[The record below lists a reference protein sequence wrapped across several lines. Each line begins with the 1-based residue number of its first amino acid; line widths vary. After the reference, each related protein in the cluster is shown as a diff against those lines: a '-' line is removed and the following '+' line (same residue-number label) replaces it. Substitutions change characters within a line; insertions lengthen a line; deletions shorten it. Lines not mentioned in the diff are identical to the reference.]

1 MADNKN
7 ELMKDAELDKVVGGS
22 GIECIGLLQRLKD
35 EGLYNPTTPLVAGNE
50 AAAAAELQNYF
61 KGFGDK
67 FLTYIHADDT
77 KNVYGRKYDHDIY
90 GCYLVSTE
98 DEIISAIKA
107 QKGM

>member
-1 MADNKN
+1 MADN
-7 ELMKDAELDKVVGGS
+7 ELMSDDELDAVVGGT
-22 GIECIGLLQRLKD
+22 GAETLHLMNRLQN
-35 EGLYNPTTPLVAGNE
+35 EGLAKFNTPLTAGNE

-61 KGFGDK
+61 RGFGDK

-77 KNVYGRKYDHDIY
+77 KNVYGRKYDHDVY